1 MSVKV
6 YGMPASANAMAPTLF
21 AMHAGVGGLEMCNL
35 MEGAHMTPE
44 FLAMNPFHHIPTMK
58 DGELAVGEG
67 SAILRYIALKY
78 KQTDA
83 YPEQDLEKTAM
94 IDFALTTAQTEV
106 YQAGFYPVVYPVMG
120 FAPNY
125 PEDQAAAN
133 KAFNEAIDTWL
144 NHFVKNTKFVV
155 GDKPTIA
162 DFMMGTYLF
171 AAVQP
176 GIEAKTGF
184 KASDRAKK
192 YVEDFLA
199 AVPSTKML
207 KEAGGYSIAEYIAAQ
222 AAK

>member
-1 MSVKV
+1 M
-6 YGMPASANAMAPTLF
+6 G
-21 AMHAGVGGLEMCNL
+21 
-35 MEGAHMTPE
+35 
-44 FLAMNPFHHIPTMK
+44 
-58 DGELAVGEG
+58 
-67 SAILRYIALKY
+67 
-78 KQTDA
+78 TDA

-162 DFMMGTYLF
+162 DF
-171 AAVQP
+171 
-176 GIEAKTGF
+176 
-184 KASDRAKK
+184 
-192 YVEDFLA
+192 LA